1 MPAPLSTCRSC
12 GRTIRSGTVYCVPC
26 AAAQADR
33 DARTFD
39 RWLLISLGV
48 TAVMLAAW
56 ALYALLGFVKP
67 HP

>member
-1 MPAPLSTCRSC
+1 MS
-12 GRTIRSGTVYCVPC
+12 C

-33 DARTFD
+33 DVQIFD

-48 TAVMLAAW
+48 AAAVLAGW
-56 ALYALLGFVKP
+56 ALYALLGLFKL